1 MVVILNVNI
10 ITKKLI
16 QTALTYS
23 FECAELK
30 AELFS
35 QHATTAYRSLNLPKH
50 SQADK
55 DYKLSVFSEVEG
67 LLIGK
72 RWLLKWQAR
81 ESDKPTITDLII
93 KWTLPERHFIPRT
106 TKGHEAPEQ

>member
-1 MVVILNVNI
+1 MSWAEGGGSKILPLFYNSNRRMVVILNVNI

-30 AELFS
+30 AELLS

-72 RWLLKWQAR
+72 RWLLK
-81 ESDKPTITDLII
+81 
-93 KWTLPERHFIPRT
+93 
-106 TKGHEAPEQ
+106 